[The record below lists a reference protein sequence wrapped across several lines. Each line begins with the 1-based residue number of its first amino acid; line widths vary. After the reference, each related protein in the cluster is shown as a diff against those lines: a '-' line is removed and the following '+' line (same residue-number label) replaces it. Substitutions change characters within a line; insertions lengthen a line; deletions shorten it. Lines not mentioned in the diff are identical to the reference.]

1 MKRLMVG
8 LLVAS
13 ILLFTNMGTMAASQT
28 DAGALVK
35 LKAGTCHFKLLASDG
50 IKPLTGSLL
59 TLSSIKDGK
68 NIAEAIADKTG
79 KCNLDIS
86 VGRYILSVNKRE
98 LAILETSEES
108 KISECRIVVP
118 AEAMQ
123 VGGQAKEGA
132 AAAGKKGPVLLLMKP
147 VVVGGVIILT
157 GAGGYLVYDNNK
169 SDNNDDTR
177 PPAASQ

>member
-68 NIAEAIADKTG
+68 NIAEAVADKTG

-147 VVVGGVIILT
+147 VIVGGVVVLT

>member
-1 MKRLMVG
+1 MVG

-68 NIAEAIADKTG
+68 NIAEAVADKTG

-86 VGRYILSVNKRE
+86 VGRYIISVNKRE

-132 AAAGKKGPVLLLMKP
+132 AATTGKKGSVLLLMKP
-147 VVVGGVIILT
+147 VIVGGVVVLT

>member
-13 ILLFTNMGTMAASQT
+13 ILLFTNMGTMAADQT
-28 DAGALVK
+28 DAGSLVK
-35 LKAGTCHFKLLASDG
+35 LKAGICHFKLLASDG

>member
-1 MKRLMVG
+1 MTG

-13 ILLFTNMGTMAASQT
+13 LLLLTNMGTMAADQKT
-28 DAGALVK
+28 DPGSLVK

-50 IKPLTGSLL
+50 IKPLVGTTI

-68 NIAEAIADKTG
+68 NMFEAAADKAG
-79 KCNLDIS
+79 KCKLDIA

-118 AEAMQ
+118 DEAMQ

-132 AAAGKKGPVLLLMKP
+132 GTKKAGAVLFSMKP
-147 VVVGGVIILT
+147 VIVGGVVVLT